1 MILEGLVTTTDAT
14 GGPHLA
20 PMGPTVDAAFTKLLL
35 RPFPTSNTYQNL
47 RRHGEGVFHV
57 TDDAKLIA
65 LAAVGA
71 VPELPPTFPAEA
83 VCGFVLTECCR
94 AFEFVVKSIDDSR
107 ERVHIEAEVV
117 RSHRL
122 RDFLGFHRA
131 KHAVIEAAILATRF
145 HLLTAAEIDAE
156 FKKLRVIVEK
166 TGDSAEFEAMAVL
179 EDRWASFVP
188 LPPGGEGLGVRGTLA
203 NPTPIPPPPCPSPP
217 VERGS
222 NPITVRAP
230 SRLHFGLLNVPT
242 ADTPTD
248 ARLFGGIGLM
258 VADPGVIV
266 RVTPADE
273 WSASGPS
280 AGRALAFAQRFS
292 DETVAH
298 ASGSE
303 RAFRIDVE
311 SCPPEHVGLG
321 VGTQLGL
328 AVAKAIAVAVG
339 QPQLTA
345 VELAA
350 RVGRGARSGVG
361 VHGFDGGGLILDA
374 GKRNGEAVSAL
385 HSRRILPDGWRVV
398 LACPRGAPRWH
409 GDAERR
415 AFATPTAANAARLRE
430 LFDILAGTTD
440 YPTFADALHEYNRE
454 AGAVFASSQG
464 GVYSSP
470 PVAALVDRVRALG
483 VPAVGQSSWGPTV
496 FALTPDAERA
506 DWLAG
511 QLASSDL
518 DFVTVTRLA
527 STGGGVLVS

>member
-1 MILEGLVTTTDAT
+1 MI
-14 GGPHLA
+14 
-20 PMGPTVDAAFTKLLL
+20 
-35 RPFPTSNTYQNL
+35 R
-47 RRHGEGVFHV
+47 
-57 TDDAKLIA
+57 
-65 LAAVGA
+65 
-71 VPELPPTFPAEA
+71 
-83 VCGFVLTECCR
+83 
-94 AFEFVVKSIDDSR
+94 
-107 ERVHIEAEVV
+107 
-117 RSHRL
+117 
-122 RDFLGFHRA
+122 
-131 KHAVIEAAILATRF
+131 
-145 HLLTAAEIDAE
+145 
-156 FKKLRVIVEK
+156 
-166 TGDSAEFEAMAVL
+166 
-179 EDRWASFVP
+179 
-188 LPPGGEGLGVRGTLA
+188 
-203 NPTPIPPPPCPSPP
+203 
-217 VERGS
+217 
-222 NPITVRAP
+222 VRAP